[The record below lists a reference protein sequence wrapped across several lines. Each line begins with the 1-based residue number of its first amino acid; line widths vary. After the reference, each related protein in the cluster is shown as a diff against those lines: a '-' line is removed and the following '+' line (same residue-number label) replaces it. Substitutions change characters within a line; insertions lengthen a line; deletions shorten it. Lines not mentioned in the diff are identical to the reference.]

1 MQPHDEQS
9 PVCLQSKGRQFIDLL
24 GKTYVIDI
32 LYHLLNQTEAVRFNE
47 LKRALGITATTLSR
61 RLDELVMQQ
70 GWFIASLRRSPC
82 KGGIRFDPTWAFSRA
97 GVVQHFWLGRTGSVQ
112 RSLTLQ
118 ISVELTH
125 SYVKDDTKREYTL
138 PQKRETCQSEPSI

>member
-24 GKTYVIDI
+24 GKTYVLDI

-61 RLDELVMQQ
+61 RLDELMAAGLVHREQ
-70 GWFIASLRRSPC
+70 SP
-82 KGGIRFDPTWAFSRA
+82 GYSAIIGFAVAPET
-97 GVVQHFWLGRTGSVQ
+97 
-112 RSLTLQ
+112 LTQPINKPLP
-118 ISVELTH
+118 
-125 SYVKDDTKREYTL
+125 VKR
-138 PQKRETCQSEPSI
+138 

>member
-61 RLDELVMQQ
+61 RLDELMAAGLVHREVYAEVPARVEYDLTQLGHSLGPVLCSIF
-70 GWFIASLRRSPC
+70 GWVEQA
-82 KGGIRFDPTWAFSRA
+82 AFSE
-97 GVVQHFWLGRTGSVQ
+97 S
-112 RSLTLQ
+112 
-118 ISVELTH
+118 
-125 SYVKDDTKREYTL
+125 
-138 PQKRETCQSEPSI
+138 